1 MGAFENRIVNLIEEI
16 LASKAVRQKTF
27 DWLLNTH
34 MSVENKQA
42 MDILDCIFIAL
53 SGDKDKLLEKRRR
66 KLRVDAY
73 FEKENL
79 AIEIDELQHFTEF
92 RLKTLNFIKPSK
104 AIDLG
109 FNIDEYKCYCQ
120 ENYTRA
126 IEKGQSGY
134 RKPKSE
140 FPFEY
145 GRAYQRA
152 YFDSMRDV
160 LFPVYLKKPIIRIS
174 ELELMC
180 MDNDGDLRKYIEGKL
195 KNYVEI
201 YKQD

>member
-16 LASKAVRQKTF
+16 LGSKAERQKTF

-42 MDILDCIFIAL
+42 MDTLDCIFIGL
-53 SGDKDKLLEKRRR
+53 SGDKAKLLEKRKR

-92 RLKTLNFIKPSK
+92 RLKTLNIINTSK
-104 AIDLG
+104 DIDIG
-109 FNIDEYKCYCQ
+109 FNIDEYKRYCQ

-126 IEKGQSGY
+126 IEKGQPGY
-134 RKPKSE
+134 RKPKLE

-152 YFDSMRDV
+152 YFDSMRDI
-160 LFPVYLKKPIIRIS
+160 LFPVYLKKSIIRIS
-174 ELELMC
+174 ELELVLI
-180 MDNDGDLRKYIEGKL
+180 DSDEDLRKHIEGKL
-195 KNYVEI
+195 KVYVEI
-201 YKQD
+201 FKRD